1 MIELHFAPGACSFV
15 PHVALEIIKAQTGE
29 DFVPKL
35 VKLHKGEHK
44 TPEYLSM
51 NPDAQ
56 VPVLSVGGQPLTQIV
71 AICDYLDRR
80 YPQLGLLPSE
90 NWARAQALSQFAW
103 MNNTVHPTFTHCFM
117 PEKFAE
123 SEAAQAE
130 IRRVSAAAYRKHLER
145 IQDWVA
151 PARAFW
157 FGDRPTFHDA
167 YALTLL
173 RWGGFAGIDP
183 DSLPALKA
191 FVERVAAAPPVA
203 AAMERER
210 IQLQTYKKA

>member
-15 PHVALEIIKAQTGE
+15 PHVALEIIKARSGE
-29 DFVPKL
+29 DFVPKM
-35 VKLHKGEHK
+35 VRLHKGEHK
-44 TPEYLSM
+44 TPEYMAM

-56 VPVLSVGGQPLTQIV
+56 VPMLSVGGQPLTQIL

-80 YPQLGLLPSE
+80 YPQVGLLPSE
-90 NWARAQALSQFAW
+90 NWARAQALSQLAW
-103 MNNTVHPTFTHCFM
+103 MNNTAHPTFTHVFM

-123 SEAAQAE
+123 GEAAQAE
-130 IRRVSAAAYRKHLER
+130 IRRVNAALYRRHLER
-145 IQDWVA
+145 IQGWVSG
-151 PARAFW
+151 ARAFW
-157 FGDRPTFHDA
+157 FGDSPTFHDA

-183 DSLPALKA
+183 DSLPGLKA
-191 FVERVAAAPPVA
+191 FVERVAAAAPVA

-210 IQLQTYKKA
+210 IALNTFKTA

>member
-35 VKLHKGEHK
+35 VKLHKAENK
-44 TPEYLSM
+44 TPEYMTM

-56 VPVLSVGGQPLTQIV
+56 VPVLSVGGQPLTQIL

-90 NWARAQALSQFAW
+90 NWARAQAMSQLAW
-103 MNNTVHPTFTHCFM
+103 MNNTVHPTFTHVFM

-123 SEAAQAE
+123 GEAAQAD
-130 IRRVSAAAYRKHLER
+130 IKRFNAAMYRKHLER
-145 IQDWVA
+145 IQGWVA
-151 PARAFW
+151 GAKAFW
-157 FGDRPTFHDA
+157 FGDSPTFHDA

-183 DSLPALKA
+183 DSLPGLKA
-191 FVERVAAAPPVA
+191 FVERVAAAAPVA

-210 IQLQTYKKA
+210 IPLNTYKKA